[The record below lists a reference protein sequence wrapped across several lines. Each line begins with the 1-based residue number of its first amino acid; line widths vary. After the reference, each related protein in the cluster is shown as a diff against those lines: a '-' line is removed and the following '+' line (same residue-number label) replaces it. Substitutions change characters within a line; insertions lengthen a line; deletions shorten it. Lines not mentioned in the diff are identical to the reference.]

1 MIILG
6 IDPGLNTSGYG
17 LIRVTGSRLQF
28 LAAGTITTSKA
39 ENFSAK
45 LGILYRSCCDILDD
59 YHPDVYA
66 IEETY
71 SNVNPR
77 TSLKLGHARG
87 VLMLAAHERNCP
99 VFEYPAAIVKKSLT
113 GRGGAS
119 KDQVRYMVLKMLK
132 MPEFEGKMDV
142 SDALAVAITHFHH
155 IRAHLLTS

>member
-1 MIILG
+1 MTILG

-17 LIRVTGSRLQF
+17 LIRVKGPYLQF
-28 LAAGTITTSKA
+28 LAAGTISTFKA

-45 LGILYRSCCDILDD
+45 LGILYRSCCGILDD
-59 YHPDVYA
+59 YHPDAYA

-99 VFEYPAAIVKKSLT
+99 VYEYPAAIVKKSLT
-113 GRGGAS
+113 GRG
-119 KDQVRYMVLKMLK
+119 
-132 MPEFEGKMDV
+132 
-142 SDALAVAITHFHH
+142 
-155 IRAHLLTS
+155 